1 MSPQRLLLAVGLPA
15 GLLVALLLPP
25 WTGYDEFS
33 HYSRAVDIA
42 SGSIL
47 PEESARGTG
56 SLIPAAYTEGT
67 DLVILNYRAGR
78 NPINWDHVRDL
89 MELRPD
95 GREVFV
101 DTRATSASTPV
112 AYLPAVAGMAI
123 PVAAKAP
130 GIVVLWGGRLAS
142 LAAYLALAW
151 TAVRTAARFRWTLT
165 IAALVPLNLTL
176 AGSVSPDGLTIAA
189 ILAMVSI
196 WTRVEDGE
204 DPPLGWVAGVFLL
217 LALAKPPYFLALAVF
232 PASLLAGRTPARL
245 RSVGWATGA
254 LAVGLVSSLINSSR
268 NYRAVT
274 FSLIG
279 RSDYQPEVQAG
290 RLLGDLPG
298 FVFDAAQTWFLE
310 ISDYV
315 PEWFRQLGSWESGLP
330 AGLAWALLAVMVVA
344 AAHLDSPDYLRSTGF
359 TRGLVGI
366 GTVGMLF
373 VLYGS
378 SYVYF
383 SDRTDYQG
391 IGIQMA
397 RYSVPLTAL
406 ALIGWVPR
414 WLVARLP
421 AQQAGS
427 EKAAA
432 GSVALA
438 VGVALVF
445 SVVTWLVTGDEIP
458 FG

>member
-47 PEESARGTG
+47 PEESTRGTG
-56 SLIPAAYTEGT
+56 SLIPTAYTEGT

-112 AYLPAVAGMAI
+112 AYLPAVAGMTI

-130 GIVVLWGGRLAS
+130 GIVVLWAGRLAS

-151 TAVRTAARFRWTLT
+151 AAVRTAARFRWTLT

-204 DPPLGWVAGVFLL
+204 DPPLGWMTGVFLL
-217 LALAKPPYFLALAVF
+217 LALVKPPYFLALAVF

-254 LAVGLVSSLINSSR
+254 LAVGLFSSFINSSQ

-279 RSDYQPEVQAG
+279 SSDYQPEVQAG

-315 PEWFRQLGSWESGLP
+315 PGWFRQLVQCGYSAKWNG
-330 AGLAWALLAVMVVA
+330 
-344 AAHLDSPDYLRSTGF
+344 HH
-359 TRGLVGI
+359 
-366 GTVGMLF
+366 GT
-373 VLYGS
+373 
-378 SYVYF
+378 
-383 SDRTDYQG
+383 
-391 IGIQMA
+391 
-397 RYSVPLTAL
+397 
-406 ALIGWVPR
+406 
-414 WLVARLP
+414 
-421 AQQAGS
+421 S
-427 EKAAA
+427 EK
-432 GSVALA
+432 G
-438 VGVALVF
+438 
-445 SVVTWLVTGDEIP
+445 
-458 FG
+458 

>member
-25 WTGYDEFS
+25 WTGYDEFA

-47 PEESARGTG
+47 PEESTRGTG

-78 NPINWDHVRDL
+78 NPVNWDHVRDL

-112 AYLPAVAGMAI
+112 AYLPAVAGMTI
-123 PVAAKAP
+123 PVAVKAP
-130 GIVVLWGGRLAS
+130 GIVVLWAGRLAS

-189 ILAMVSI
+189 LLCMVSI

-204 DPPLGWVAGVFLL
+204 DPPLGWMVGVFLL

-232 PASLLAGRTPARL
+232 PASLLAGRAADRL
-245 RSVGWATGA
+245 RSVAWATGA
-254 LAVGLVSSLINSSR
+254 LAIGLLSSLINSSQ

-279 RSDYQPEVQAG
+279 SSDYQPEVQAG
-290 RLLGDLPG
+290 RLLRDLPG
-298 FVFDAAQTWFLE
+298 FVSAATQTWFLE
-310 ISDYV
+310 IGDYV

-330 AGLAWALLAVMVVA
+330 VGLAWVLLAVMVVA
-344 AAHLDSPDYLRSTGF
+344 AAHLDSADYLGSTGF
-359 TRGLVGI
+359 TRGLVGM
-366 GTVGMLF
+366 GAVGMLF

-383 SDRTDYQG
+383 SDRIDFQG

-414 WLVARLP
+414 WLVDRLP
-421 AQQAGS
+421 AQQARR
-427 EKAAA
+427 EKAAV

-438 VGVALVF
+438 VGVSLVF